1 MLVWELLLDCVV
13 NLASFCV
20 YGLKKKLKNVEF
32 KGSFIFEITILY
44 RYESLGNKCAKLKYA
59 FSFNFVKD

>member
-13 NLASFCV
+13 ILASFCV
-20 YGLKKKLKNVEF
+20 YGLKKILKNVEF
-32 KGSFIFEITILY
+32 KGSFIFKITSLY
-44 RYESLGNKCAKLKYA
+44 RYECLGNKYAKLKYA